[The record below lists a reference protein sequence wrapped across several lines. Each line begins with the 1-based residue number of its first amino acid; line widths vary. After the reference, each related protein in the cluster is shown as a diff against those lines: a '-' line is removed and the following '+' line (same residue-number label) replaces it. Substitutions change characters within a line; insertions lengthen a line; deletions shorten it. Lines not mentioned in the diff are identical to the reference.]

1 MPTSPDGS
9 RSLERCCDLL
19 AGTRL
24 VQEDLGFPCGLC
36 EPFVLPE
43 ASLVPELGPSPS
55 LVTSACKRLC
65 KLVSLLTSSILCIG
79 LNHCCCVGQ
88 IRAVLMP

>member
-36 EPFVLPE
+36 KPFVLPE
-43 ASLVPELGPSPS
+43 GSLVPKLGHCPS
-55 LVTSACKRLC
+55 LVTNACKQLC
-65 KLVSLLTSSILCIG
+65 MLVSLLTSSILCIG

-88 IRAVLMP
+88 IRTVLMP